1 MNDPF
6 ALNPNV
12 NFLLE
17 MNIYMPHINS
27 PPNMVPAG
35 SLNIPLFEDT
45 PAGRSFEERRNRFTP
60 PAYVPPKIEIIPYKE
75 IPLYIPPVERPII
88 KLETPYKEIPPYV
101 PLEYK
106 LPKF

>member
-1 MNDPF
+1 MLNLNPNMNLVF
-6 ALNPNV
+6 GMNPNV

-17 MNIYMPHINS
+17 MNNNPHINN

-35 SLNIPLFEDT
+35 SLNIPRFEDT

-60 PAYVPPKIEIIPYKE
+60 PVYVPPKIPEYVLPA
-75 IPLYIPPVERPII
+75 YIPPKIPEY
-88 KLETPYKEIPPYV
+88 TPKTYLPP
-101 PLEYK
+101 EYK